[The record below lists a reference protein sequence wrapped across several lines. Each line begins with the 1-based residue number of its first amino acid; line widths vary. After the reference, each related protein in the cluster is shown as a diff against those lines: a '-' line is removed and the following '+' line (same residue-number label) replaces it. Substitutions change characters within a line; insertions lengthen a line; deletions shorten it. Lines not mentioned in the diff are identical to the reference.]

1 MNEFKLTMG
10 IEFDNNYV
18 DAKNKLIELVKA
30 LDKLTP
36 EQNEHLARE
45 FIASMGMAAS
55 LDQFIKYMRKRG
67 KL

>member
-1 MNEFKLTMG
+1 MNKFKLTMG

-36 EQNEHLARE
+36 EQKEHLARE

-55 LDQFIKYMRKRG
+55 LDQFIKYMSKRG

>member
-10 IEFDNNYV
+10 IEFDDKYL
-18 DAKNKLIELVKA
+18 DAKNKLIELAKA

-36 EQNEHLARE
+36 EQNGHLARE
-45 FIASMGMAAS
+45 FIASMGMAAQ
-55 LDQFIKYMRKRG
+55 LDQIIKYMSNGG